1 MFNIYGNGVHMIGY
15 PVNETDVSWA
25 YVWSSSADFFDG
37 LICVFSITQREA
49 EAKEDWRHMDEERQ
63 NEFKQG
69 PPSSLPFSGGELV
82 RTAGRIIKVSTRN
95 TYFRSLTP
103 MLMLA
108 NV

>member
-1 MFNIYGNGVHMIGY
+1 MNFCGCFN
-15 PVNETDVSWA
+15 
-25 YVWSSSADFFDG
+25 G
-37 LICVFSITQREA
+37 LIRSSSITQREA

-95 TYFRSLTP
+95 EYFRSLTP
-103 MLMLA
+103 MPMLA